1 MDIEAVPFLRME
13 SHSENNPIQRVKATL
28 PPKRGGVD
36 NLIIDDIINQKIN
49 IIFEKEKN
57 VWKWKRL
64 IKYIIQVF

>member
-1 MDIEAVPFLRME
+1 ME
-13 SHSENNPIQRVKATL
+13 SHSENNSRQRVKATL